1 MSKRILWILTI
12 ALSLTLLGLVYIQ
25 ISWVENAISLKDR
38 QFQQLVNS
46 TLTDVSRQLENYY
59 TTRRLNAII
68 SERLS
73 PGAEME
79 WQLELDED
87 PPEVVI
93 DEIEDATALPPVS
106 EGGSMEEYMEL
117 IGDTVI
123 VIRRD
128 GDDIVDT
135 ISFSEFRNMESRK
148 KLEQSMKEQQV
159 MINTIMKQMLLEDV
173 AFGERVE
180 QEQLEDVLSG
190 NLVDRGIS
198 LDYEYSV
205 IRDNN
210 QEIYASGN
218 FDTSTEHYYFRTAL
232 MKNEIQDEETYLYV
246 YFPGQQA
253 LVRGSLGFLGT
264 SSLVLTLLMVVL
276 FTFALYV
283 IFRQKKLSDIKN
295 DFVNNMTHELKTPI
309 STISL
314 ASQMLS
320 DNSIPDEKKNLG
332 HISRIIQTESK
343 RLGYQVE
350 RVLQMAVLDQGH
362 LVLKKETV
370 SMNEI
375 ITTVA
380 QNFRLQIENKQG
392 KLEVFDTA
400 GEDLVEGD
408 KVHLMNVVTNLVDNA
423 VKYSR
428 EHPEIVVNTHN
439 TKGSYR
445 FSVQDNGIGI
455 AKDDQKKVFD
465 RFYRV
470 STGNVHD
477 VKGFGLGL
485 SYVKLIVEQHGG
497 TIRLS
502 SEINKGTT
510 FDVTIPLYSEQ
521 VPM

>member
-25 ISWVENAISLKDR
+25 ISWVENAINLKDK
-38 QFQQLVNS
+38 QFQQLVNN
-46 TLTDVSRQLENYY
+46 TLTDVSRELENYY

-68 SERLS
+68 DERLAAG
-73 PGAEME
+73 PGGEGQVE
-79 WQLELDED
+79 YDVD
-87 PPEVVI
+87 PPEVII
-93 DEIEDATALPPVS
+93 DESADAAAIPPWAQRES
-106 EGGSMEEYMEL
+106 LEEFMEL
-117 IGDTVI
+117 IGDTLI
-123 VIRRD
+123 VIRRE
-128 GDDIVDT
+128 GDEVVDT
-135 ISFSEFRNMESRK
+135 IGLSEFRTMESRK
-148 KLEQSMKEQQV
+148 KLERSMKEQEV
-159 MINTIMKQMLLEDV
+159 MISTILRKMMMEDL
-173 AFGERVE
+173 AFEERVDR
-180 QEQLEDVLSG
+180 EQLEKVLSA
-190 NLVDRGIS
+190 NLLDRGIT

-205 IRDNN
+205 IRDNR

-218 FDTSTEHYYFRTAL
+218 FDTSTDHYYFRTAL
-232 MKNEIQDEETYLYV
+232 MKSDIRDEETYLYV

-264 SSLVLTLLMVVL
+264 SSLVLTLLMVIL

-320 DNSIPDEKKNLG
+320 DSSIPDEKKNLG

-362 LVLKKETV
+362 LVLKKVPV

-375 ITTVA
+375 INMVA

-392 KLEVFDTA
+392 KLEVIDAA

-408 KVHLMNVVTNLVDNA
+408 KVHLMNVVTNLIDNA

-428 EHPEIVVNTHN
+428 EEPEIMVRMRNSSGN
-439 TKGSYR
+439 YR
-445 FSVQDNGIGI
+445 FSVQDKGIGI

-502 SEINKGTT
+502 SELNKGTT
-510 FDVTIPLYSEQ
+510 FDVTIPLYTEK
-521 VPM
+521 